1 MASKVIGEY
10 LIVSTQANN
19 ANTTVVIPAGYVI
32 LALALQN
39 TNANA
44 VTGGVKIGTT
54 SGATDVV
61 AAQAVG
67 ANAIIGVA
75 DATLLLKLF
84 SMSATQTL
92 FIQPVG
98 SWNSAVVNFQFI
110 LSRLT

>member
-1 MASKVIGEY
+1 MATIVQGEY
-10 LIVSTQANN
+10 LVISTQANN
-19 ANTTVVIPAGYVI
+19 ANTTVVIPEGYVI

-54 SGATDVV
+54 SGATNVV

-75 DATLLLKLF
+75 DAALLLKLF
-84 SMSATQTL
+84 SMTVDQTL
-92 FIQPVG
+92 FLQPVT
-98 SWNSAVVNFQFI
+98 SWNGAVVNFQFI
-110 LSRLT
+110 CSRLT